1 MDLCELR
8 SRINEVDKQI
18 EELYKERM
26 GLCINVAEYKHKHD
40 MEIFQSAREQEIL
53 DRVMNDMPE
62 DLSRGAGVLFSTL
75 MDISKLLQY
84 EKICGSKETISTK
97 PLDLSSPAEIA
108 VPGISGSYNHIACRS
123 FSENLKPRF
132 FNTFREVFAAVEKGI
147 TKFGIVPIVNSTAGT
162 VGQTYELLKEYDL
175 KICYTHKM
183 RINHCLAAREGV
195 RLEDIEEIHSH
206 PQALRQCSHFISS
219 HKFMSVPAENT
230 SLAAKE
236 VAERN
241 DKAIAAI
248 CSEECAAE
256 QGLKVLN
263 SQIADAD
270 QNYTRF
276 ILIAKEA
283 YVPKGAN
290 IISVSLSLPHR
301 SASLYRLLTKFAASG
316 LNLVMIE
323 SRQIANTDFDVV
335 FYLDFEGSIDSTQVR
350 MLMGELQYELSYFK
364 FLGNYKYTDM

>member
-1 MDLCELR
+1 MDLYELR
-8 SRINEVDKQI
+8 SRINDVDKQI
-18 EELYKERM
+18 EELYQKRM
-26 GLCINVAEYKHKHD
+26 NLCISVAEYKQEHD
-40 MEIFQSAREQEIL
+40 LPIFQSGREQEIL
-53 DRVMNDMPE
+53 DRVMSDMPE
-62 DLSRGAGVLFSTL
+62 DLAGGAGVLFSTL

-84 EKICGSKETISTK
+84 DKLYENKETVSTL
-97 PLDLSSPAEIA
+97 PLDLNTPADIA
-108 VPGISGSYNHIACRS
+108 VPGISGSYTHIACKS
-123 FSENLKPRF
+123 FSDKLRPRF
-132 FNTFREVFAAVEKGI
+132 FNTFREVFSAVEKGL

-175 KICYTHKM
+175 KICGTHKI
-183 RINHCLAAREGV
+183 RISHCLAAREGV
-195 RLEDIEEIHSH
+195 NLEDITEICSH
-206 PQALRQCSHFISS
+206 PQALRQCSHFIAAHGLKSI
-219 HKFMSVPAENT
+219 PAENT
-230 SLAAKE
+230 SLAAKA
-236 VAERN
+236 VAERK

-248 CSEECAAE
+248 CSAECAAE

-283 YVPKGAN
+283 YVPEGAN

-335 FYLDFEGSIDSTQVR
+335 FYLDFEGSIDSPQVK
-350 MLMGELQYELSYFK
+350 MLMGELQFELSYFK
-364 FLGNYKYTDM
+364 FLGNYKYMDQ